1 MAHACNAMSLLAR
14 AGQLDRAMRGLPIW
28 VSEALPIMGGAC
40 SSIIRTR
47 PP

>member
-1 MAHACNAMSLLAR
+1 MAQACNAMSLLAR
-14 AGQLDRAMRGLPIW
+14 AGQLDRAMRLPIW
-28 VSEALPIMGGAC
+28 VSEALLIMGSAC